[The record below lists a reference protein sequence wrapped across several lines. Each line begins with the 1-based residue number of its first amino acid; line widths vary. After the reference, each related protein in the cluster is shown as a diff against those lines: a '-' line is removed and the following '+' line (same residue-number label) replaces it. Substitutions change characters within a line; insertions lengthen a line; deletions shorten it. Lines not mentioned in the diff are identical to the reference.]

1 MKYVFLLIT
10 VAAVYFFLMKQTPVK
25 PVVSVVTQEEVAP
38 LTSGPRGGATPEPG
52 APAAHSDPLK
62 RPIDRTREVLSLVK
76 KRNGDGEF

>member
-25 PVVSVVTQEEVAP
+25 PVVSVVTQQELAP
-38 LTSGPRGGATPEPG
+38 LTSGPRGGPTPEPG